1 MKFIQ
6 LQSGDEIPLKSDLKV
21 RFPDVNDP
29 DLPQDEEWCLV
40 ANGKGEE
47 RIRFHDYHE
56 IYSVR
61 GLYEH
66 IFYDKLKC
74 QSPQFLSAL
83 LAHEVTRVG
92 QQMSDLRVFDVG
104 AGNGIMAEALR
115 LAGAP
120 PLVGVDII
128 EEAKLAAER
137 DRPDAYKAYYAVD
150 MTDMPAAVEQALGAE
165 SFNCLTLVA
174 ALGFGD
180 IPPEVFATAFNL
192 IEDNG
197 WIVFNIKDKF
207 VQGGDNSG
215 FAELIQ
221 HMTDTGI
228 FVPTVE
234 ARYVHRRSIT
244 NEDLYYT
251 AFVGRKKRDLAKKY
265 LA

>member
-6 LQSGDEIPLKSDLKV
+6 LQSGGPVPLESDLKV
-21 RFPDVNDP
+21 RFPDINDP
-29 DLPQDEEWCLV
+29 EVPQDEEWCLV
-40 ANGKGEE
+40 ANGTGEY
-47 RIRFHDYHE
+47 RLRFHDYHE
-56 IYSVR
+56 IYSVP

-92 QQMSDLRVFDVG
+92 QKMSDLRVFDVG
-104 AGNGIMAEALR
+104 AGNGIMGEALR
-115 LAGAP
+115 LAGTP
-120 PLVGVDII
+120 QLVGVDII
-128 EEAKLAAER
+128 EEAKEAAER
-137 DRPDAYKAYYAVD
+137 DRPDAYKAYYVVD
-150 MTDMPAAVEQALGAE
+150 MTHMPAAVEQALVGE

-197 WIVFNIKDKF
+197 WIVFNIRDKF

-228 FVPTVE
+228 FEPTVE

-244 NEDLYYT
+244 AEDLCYT
-251 AFVGRKKRDLAKKY
+251 AFVGRKTRDLAGKH

>member
-6 LQSGDEIPLKSDLKV
+6 LQSSNPIPLNNDLKV
-21 RFPDVNDP
+21 RIPDVNDP
-29 DLPQDEEWCLV
+29 DVPQDEEWCLV
-40 ANGKGEE
+40 ANGDSEQ
-47 RIRFHDYHE
+47 RIRFHDYHQ
-56 IYSVR
+56 IYAVR

-66 IFYDKLKC
+66 IFYDKLRC

-83 LAHEVTRVG
+83 LAHEVTRVK
-92 QQMSDLRVFDVG
+92 QKMSDLRVFDVG
-104 AGNGIMAEALR
+104 AGNGIMGEALR

-120 PLVGVDII
+120 PMVGVDII
-128 EEAKLAAER
+128 EEAKVAAER
-137 DRPDAYKAYYAVD
+137 DRPEVYKAYHAVD
-150 MTDMPAAVEQALGAE
+150 MTRMPPAVEEELAAE

-192 IEDNG
+192 IENDG
-197 WIVFNIKDKF
+197 WIVYNIKDKF

-221 HMTDTGI
+221 HMIDTGI

-234 ARYVHRRSIT
+234 ARYVHRRSIS

-251 AFVGRKKRDLAKKY
+251 AYVGRKTRDLAKKY